1 MTELETIF
9 YGLATSK
16 DSASNIPCLD
26 FDDFKSALTE
36 VAKLVEVTDEEI
48 EGSFDFEPIPNKDH
62 LNIAFKA
69 IAASSY
75 FGAKWSRDLSKTKLE
90 KLIG

>member
-1 MTELETIF
+1 MSELEKVYNKHYI
-9 YGLATSK
+9 
-16 DSASNIPCLD
+16 LD
-26 FDDFKSALTE
+26 FHSGENIMSFNQFKSALNE
-36 VAKLVEVTDEEI
+36 VLKLVEVTDEEI

>member
-1 MTELETIF
+1 MSELEKVYNKHYI
-9 YGLATSK
+9 
-16 DSASNIPCLD
+16 LD
-26 FDDFKSALTE
+26 FHSGENIMSFNQFKSALTE
-36 VAKLVEVTDEEI
+36 VLKLVEVTDEEI